1 MNIRTKLILQFSL
14 IVASILIGFS
24 VAIYLLSENYR
35 QEEFYARLES
45 RAISTVR
52 LLVSVK
58 EVDKDLLRIIDKNS
72 IYALFQEKVL
82 VIDKDN
88 QLTYSSL
95 DDFEVNYSNE
105 LIDQIRREQKVEYEE
120 NGNEIVGVSY
130 IDKKGAFVVI
140 ASAYDRY
147 GRRKLENLYEV
158 LLIGLGIGILLGI
171 LAGIFF
177 SKQMLEPLARM
188 NAKLSEISAGNLTIR
203 VDEGNRKD
211 EIAQLAMNFNHMLE
225 RIEAAF
231 AIQQQFVSNASHEL
245 RNPLAAISSQLQLV
259 LAQRRSTEEYEQVL
273 QSLLDDA
280 NSLVN
285 LTNGLLH
292 LAQSG
297 IANQQSLFVPVR
309 VDEALFA
316 AQNELSKS
324 RPHYH
329 FLIEYD
335 VMPEDESRL
344 IVSGN
349 EQLLKTAFS
358 NLMDN
363 ACKFSTDNTTRIGF
377 LSVGNFIEIS
387 FRDKGIGIPLKDQE
401 QVFNPFFR
409 GSNVTS
415 LNKGYGIGLPLC
427 QRIVQLHNGTLQL
440 ESAPG
445 KGSIFRIKFPL
456 QQAQ

>member
-35 QEEFYARLES
+35 QEEFYSRLEG
-45 RAISTVR
+45 RAVSTVR
-52 LLVSVK
+52 LLVSVQ
-58 EVDKDLLRIIDKNS
+58 EVDKELLRIIDKNS

-82 VIDKDN
+82 IINKDN
-88 QLTYSSL
+88 QLVYSSL
-95 DDFEVNYSNE
+95 DDFEVNYSVE
-105 LIDQIRREQKVEYEE
+105 LIEEIRQKHKVEYAS

-147 GRRKLENLYEV
+147 GRSKLENLYQV
-158 LLIGLGIGILLGI
+158 LLIGLGIGILFGI

-177 SKQMLEPLARM
+177 SRQMLEPLARM
-188 NAKLSEISAGNLTIR
+188 NAELSEISAGNLNIR

-225 RIEAAF
+225 RIESAF

-259 LAQRRSTEEYEQVL
+259 LSQRRSVEEYELVL

-280 NSLVN
+280 HSLVN
-285 LTNGLLH
+285 LTNGLLN

-297 IANQQSLFVPVR
+297 IGNQQSLFVPVR

-344 IVSGN
+344 IVLGN

-363 ACKFSTDNTTRIGF
+363 ACKFSSDHTTRIGF
-377 LSVGNFIEIS
+377 LSVGDFIEIS
-387 FRDKGIGIPLKDQE
+387 FKDKGIGIPLKE
-401 QVFNPFFR
+401 QAQIFSPFFR

-415 LNKGYGIGLPLC
+415 LNKGYGIGLSLC
-427 QRIVQLHNGTLQL
+427 QRIVQLHSGTLQL
-440 ESAPG
+440 ESTPG
-445 KGSIFRIKFPL
+445 KGSNFRIRLPL
-456 QQAQ
+456 HPA